1 MKVPCSL
8 MVLTRWIIIC
18 INTLHIKLG
27 FSNIINVIKHIV
39 NTYYT
44 GTLAGTR
51 NSMIASHEIG
61 FSFSSSVPEGVI
73 LHITQ

>member
-1 MKVPCSL
+1 
-8 MVLTRWIIIC
+8 MVLTQWIIIC

-27 FSNIINVIKHIV
+27 FGNIINVIKHIV

-51 NSMIASHEIG
+51 NSMIASHKIG
-61 FSFSSSVPEGVI
+61 FSFSSNVPEGVI